1 MKPSRP
7 AHRQSTPQRCPRF
20 MSRSNDEARFKSAA
34 FQSWPV
40 SLVQRGDMCGKFS
53 TGCLTIFIQRRTV
66 ADSCPTIS
74 AGDEVSFRSVNL
86 EGAQSEVI
94 RAI

>member
-1 MKPSRP
+1 MK
-7 AHRQSTPQRCPRF
+7 HG
-20 MSRSNDEARFKSAA
+20 SNRRHFKAGLCRLYSAETYA
-34 FQSWPV
+34 
-40 SLVQRGDMCGKFS
+40 KFS